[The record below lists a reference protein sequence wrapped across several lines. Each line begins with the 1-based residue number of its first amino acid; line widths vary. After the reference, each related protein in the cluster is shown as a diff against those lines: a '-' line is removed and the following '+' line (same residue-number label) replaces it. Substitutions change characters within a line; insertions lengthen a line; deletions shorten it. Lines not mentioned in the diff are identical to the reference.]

1 MTDLQEDTAAS
12 GPGSALRTARESLG
26 YTEQDMADALNLTVR
41 AVADIEAERW
51 NRFPAVAFARGYVR
65 SYAKLLGLDADALLD
80 GYRGFGET
88 AAAPTPTRPLKTVVQ
103 GRGVADVVAR
113 QPGTVISGAVVL
125 VVCVVLVVLLLVW
138 PEGGDEKADVPRV
151 AATPAPSAGAF
162 VPGPGG
168 GRPVVAPG
176 VATSAPSPA
185 EQDASIAVSDGAPA
199 SVASSTTV
207 AIPSAVAAVPAP
219 TEAVANGSSE
229 PPLDATARDT
239 ATVSAPE
246 PTAEVAARAPES
258 RTRRISPEGDDRVDF
273 EFTEDCWVDVSDAG
287 GRNFSDL
294 ARAGDTLVLIG
305 KAPFSIR
312 LGYGPGATV
321 AFNGQAVALA
331 PHTRRNVARLV
342 LDPSAPEH

>member
-1 MTDLQEDTAAS
+1 
-12 GPGSALRTARESLG
+12 
-26 YTEQDMADALNLTVR
+26 
-41 AVADIEAERW
+41 
-51 NRFPAVAFARGYVR
+51 
-65 SYAKLLGLDADALLD
+65 
-80 GYRGFGET
+80 
-88 AAAPTPTRPLKTVVQ
+88 
-103 GRGVADVVAR
+103 VVAR

-138 PEGGDEKADVPRV
+138 PEGADEKADVPRI

-176 VATSAPSPA
+176 VPTSAPPVV
-185 EQDASIAVSDGAPA
+185 QDASVATKDVATA
-199 SVASSTTV
+199 SATSSTTV
-207 AIPSAVAAVPAP
+207 AIPPAVAAETAPA
-219 TEAVANGSSE
+219 EAVANAPSTSAV
-229 PPLDATARDT
+229 DAPAGDA

-246 PTAEVAARAPES
+246 PTAQVAARAPES

-342 LDPSAPEH
+342 LDPSAPEQ

>member
-1 MTDLQEDTAAS
+1 VTDPQEDTAAS

-88 AAAPTPTRPLKTVVQ
+88 ASTSTSARPLKTVVQ

-138 PEGGDEKADVPRV
+138 PEGADEKADVPRI

-176 VATSAPSPA
+176 VPTSAPPVV
-185 EQDASIAVSDGAPA
+185 QDASVATKDVATA
-199 SVASSTTV
+199 SATSSTTV
-207 AIPSAVAAVPAP
+207 AIPPAVAAETAPA
-219 TEAVANGSSE
+219 EAVANAPSTSAV
-229 PPLDATARDT
+229 DAPAGDA

-246 PTAEVAARAPES
+246 PTAQVAARAPES

-342 LDPSAPEH
+342 LDPSAPEQ